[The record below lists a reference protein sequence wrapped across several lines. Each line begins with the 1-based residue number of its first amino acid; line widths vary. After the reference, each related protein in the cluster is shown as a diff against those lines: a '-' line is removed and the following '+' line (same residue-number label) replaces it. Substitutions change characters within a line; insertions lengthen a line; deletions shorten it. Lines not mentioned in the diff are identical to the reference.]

1 MQQYISGGDLWQY
14 LYGIKSPKTKL
25 GGLPLSDAVF
35 YATNILSAL
44 TYLHDQD
51 IAFRDLKIENFVLG
65 YSLTHLLIH
74 SLTHSPTYSLTHSL
88 THSLTYLQIKPD
100 I

>member
-65 YSLTHLLIH
+65 LH
-74 SLTHSPTYSLTHSL
+74 SLTGLLTHSL
-88 THSLTYLQIKPD
+88 THSLTHLQIKPD